1 MTEVDEVDMFSWR
14 DALDLADE
22 LNWTPMR
29 LVPPE
34 PWVGHIPFAF
44 WLVKA
49 LRPQTFVELGTHSG
63 NSYFAFCQAIA
74 TLASAARAYAVD
86 TWAGDEHAGYYGE
99 DVFASVS
106 RFNTEHFLQFS
117 TLLRTSFDDARD
129 YFPDGQ
135 VDLLHIDGLHS
146 YEAVKHDFERW
157 QSALS
162 TRAVVLF
169 HDINVREREFGVW
182 RLWEELRQSYPHFEF
197 IHSNGL
203 GVLGVGENQAPL
215 LRQLFALSGDAETA
229 ASFRRLISS
238 RGEAFQRQIAVHNL
252 TLLLSQ
258 KDQHIENLTQQL
270 RVAAD
275 RGEGFQREIEAR
287 TAEQIHASNDLAD
300 KYLAELRWR
309 DVLLADR
316 GEVIAAKEAL
326 VALLSNLAAARAASL
341 EARDAIIRDR
351 DDLVR
356 KLATELKQQR
366 ESYESQLSS
375 ASAQAC
381 NAAAEAN
388 AAIQEA
394 TQLAA
399 RARAEAQQTV
409 DAIQSRIQQM
419 QNEAQQAVAAAHAQ
433 LNATVRAYV
442 TSTSWK
448 VTRPLR
454 VAVRFA
460 RSGHLRPEPAAPT
473 VSLPESRPVAAMVL
487 PLSPPEPVPIETAIQ
502 VDDVPAIPPLKAA
515 MRGLLMARLEAFLTS
530 SEKLRFPQSA
540 APDVSILLVLYNQAE
555 LTFGCLGSILE
566 TLGAA
571 SFAFE
576 VIIVDNHSTDLTQA
590 LLERIEGA
598 TILRNTAN
606 LHFLKAVNQGS
617 KVVRGRTIL
626 LLNNDA
632 QLLPGSV
639 ASALRTLDSSPNIG
653 AVGGRIIL
661 PDGTL
666 QEAGSIVWQDGAC
679 SGYGRG
685 QDPTNPD
692 FMFQRD
698 VDYCS
703 GAFLLTPR
711 VVFEELGGFD
721 ERFSPAYYEETDYCM
736 RLWESGRR
744 VVFDPDVA
752 IIHYEFG
759 SSSGA
764 PEALALQAS
773 NHKIFLAQHRSWL
786 ERQFPASPA
795 NILAARTARSNAP
808 RILVLEDRVPK
819 IELGTGY
826 PRSNHLLHELVDA
839 GAQVTLFPMHHH
851 PETWLTVRNALDKRI
866 EVLIRAEGAQIRAYL
881 NARRNHFDA
890 IIVCRPHN
898 MEVLLE
904 AVGSERDLI
913 GSAKLV
919 YDAEALFVTR
929 HLQKMAAEGN
939 SPEDMDRHRLV
950 AKEVALTRLADAVIS
965 VAPAEQAVL
974 EDYGVK
980 QVYILGHALN
990 DKPLPTGFEERD
1002 QILFLGAIQADD
1014 APNADAVRWFASDIL
1029 PHVRRA
1035 LGDEFRLTVVGK
1047 NQASTIEA
1055 LDGAEIDLVGMVD
1068 DLVPALARARV
1079 LVVPTR
1085 FAAGIPHKVHQAAML
1100 GIPMVVTDL
1109 IFEQLGWDRDSS
1121 VLVASESKAFAE
1133 ACVRLY
1139 KDRIL
1144 WESVRLKAL
1153 ERARLDCAPEVFTAT
1168 INKILK
1174 EIPLTRRRPER
1185 APAEEEA
1192 LVAGRRLIERTEPQ
1206 TSRPAETDYSVV
1218 VPFGY
1223 LPRRVSPRVAVMCH
1237 MFYPELAKEVLYYLR
1252 NIPTRA
1258 DLLLSTDSED
1268 KRSKLQHIFGE
1279 WDRGD
1284 IEIRVVP
1291 NRGRDIAPKLVGFAD
1306 RYDYDLVLHLH
1317 SKISDHARFLSPWRG
1332 FLFENLAGSPAIIS
1346 SIFDAFDRLPD
1357 LGMVASQHYE
1367 SIRRWI
1373 GWNGNFE
1380 QAQVLA
1386 KRMGM
1391 TLSRTRALDFP
1402 SGSMFW
1408 ARPAALRPLLDLNLS
1423 FEDFPEEGS
1432 QLDETPAH
1440 AIERLYFYVCE
1451 RSGFSWLKV
1460 GQQALFMD
1468 TSTMV
1473 AVPTPQAL
1481 SRFVGERG
1489 VMLSGP
1495 GEVPCRVDPAP
1506 MMTRVP
1512 PGLSQRLAARVL

>member
-1 MTEVDEVDMFSWR
+1 MTEVDEVDLFGLGQ
-14 DALDLADE
+14 ALDLADE
-22 LNWTPMR
+22 LSWAPMR
-29 LVPPE
+29 LVPPD

-44 WLVKA
+44 WLIKA
-49 LRPQTFVELGTHSG
+49 LRPEVFVELGTHSG

-74 TLASAARAYAVD
+74 SLTSAARAYAVD
-86 TWAGDEHAGYYGE
+86 TWAGDEHAGHYGE
-99 DVFASVS
+99 DVFAGVQ

-117 TLLRTSFDDARD
+117 TLLRTTFDGARD

-146 YEAVKHDFERW
+146 YDAVKHDFERW

-182 RLWEELRQSYPHFEF
+182 RLWDELRQSYPHFEF

-203 GVLGVGENQAPL
+203 GVLGVGEHQAPL
-215 LRQLFALSGDAETA
+215 LRQLFASSGDADTA
-229 ASFRRLISS
+229 SSFRRLIAS
-238 RGEAFQRQIAVHNL
+238 RGEAFQRQIAVQNL
-252 TLLLSQ
+252 MLRLGQ
-258 KDQHIENLTQQL
+258 KDEHIENLTQQL
-270 RVAAD
+270 RVVAD
-275 RGEGFQREIEAR
+275 HDDR
-287 TAEQIHASNDLAD
+287 
-300 KYLAELRWR
+300 YLAELRWR

-316 GEVIAAKEAL
+316 GEVIAAKEAF
-326 VALLSNLAAARAASL
+326 VVLLSNLAAAREASL

-356 KLATELKQQR
+356 RLADELKQQR
-366 ESYESQLSS
+366 ENYESQKSS
-375 ASAQAC
+375 AT
-381 NAAAEAN
+381 AEAN
-388 AAIQEA
+388 ADIQEA

-399 RARAEAQQTV
+399 RARTEAQQTV
-409 DAIQSRIQQM
+409 DAIQSRMQQV
-419 QNEAQQAVAAAHAQ
+419 QNEAQQAVAAVHAQ
-433 LNATVRAYV
+433 LEATVRAYV
-442 TSTSWK
+442 NSTSWK

-454 VAVRFA
+454 VAVRLA
-460 RSGHLRPEPAAPT
+460 RSGRLRPPPAAP
-473 VSLPESRPVAAMVL
+473 LPEAGPVAAKIL
-487 PLSPPEPVPIETAIQ
+487 PPFHPEPDPAETATST
-502 VDDVPAIPPLKAA
+502 DDVPATPPLKTA
-515 MRGLLMARLEAFLTS
+515 MRGLLMARLNAFLSTA
-530 SEKLRFPQSA
+530 ETLRFPQPT
-540 APDVSILLVLYNQAE
+540 APDVSILLVLYNQAD
-555 LTFGCLGSILE
+555 LTFACLGSILE
-566 TLGAA
+566 TLAA
-571 SFAFE
+571 GSLSFE
-576 VIIVDNHSTDLTQA
+576 VVIVDNHSTDLTQA
-590 LLERIEGA
+590 LLDRIEGA
-598 TILRNTAN
+598 RILRNAVN

-617 KVVRGRTIL
+617 KIVQGRAIL

-632 QLLPGSV
+632 QLLPGAV
-639 ASALRTLDSSPNIG
+639 ASALRTLDSSPDIG

-661 PDGTL
+661 ADGTL

-703 GAFLLTPR
+703 GAFLLTPAA
-711 VVFEELGGFD
+711 VFEELGGFD
-721 ERFSPAYYEETDYCM
+721 PLFSPAYYEETDYCI

-759 SSSGA
+759 SSSA
-764 PEALALQAS
+764 AAEALTLQAN
-773 NHKIFLAQHRSWL
+773 NHKLFAAQHRSWL
-786 ERQFPASPA
+786 ARQFPPSPA
-795 NILAARTARSNAP
+795 NVLAARTARSNAP

-839 GAQVTLFPMHHH
+839 GAQVTLFPMHRH

-866 EVLIRAEGAQIRAYL
+866 EILIRAEGSQIRAYL
-881 NARRNHFDA
+881 EARRNHFDA

-904 AVGSERDLI
+904 AIGSDRDLI

-929 HLQKMAAEGN
+929 QLQKLAAEGHA
-939 SPEDMDRHRLV
+939 PQDTDRHRLV
-950 AKEVALTRLADAVIS
+950 AKEVSLTRLADAVVS
-965 VAPAEQAVL
+965 VAPAEEAVL

-980 QVYILGHALN
+980 RVYILGHSLD
-990 DKPLPTGFEERD
+990 DKPIATGFEERD

-1014 APNADAVRWFASDIL
+1014 APNADAVKWFAADIL
-1029 PHVRRA
+1029 PYVRHA
-1035 LGDEFRLTVVGK
+1035 LGDKFRLTVVGK
-1047 NQASTIEA
+1047 NQAPTVEA
-1055 LDGAEIDLVGMVD
+1055 LDGDTIDLVGMVD
-1068 DLVPALARARV
+1068 DLAPALARARV

-1109 IFEQLGWDRDSS
+1109 IFEQLGWDGESS
-1121 VLVASESKAFAE
+1121 VLVASDSKAFAE
-1133 ACVRLY
+1133 SCVRLY
-1139 KDRIL
+1139 TDRVL

-1153 ERARLDCAPEVFTAT
+1153 ERVRRDCAPEVFTAT
-1168 INKILK
+1168 IRKILS
-1174 EIPLTRRRPER
+1174 EIPLTRRRPDLS
-1185 APAEEEA
+1185 AAEAETC
-1192 LVAGRRLIERTEPQ
+1192 VADRRPTKPVEPQ
-1206 TSRPAETDYSVV
+1206 TSRPAETDYSVI

-1223 LPRRVSPRVAVMCH
+1223 LPRRVAPRVAVMCH
-1237 MFYPELAKEVLYYLR
+1237 MFYPDLAKEVLYYLR
-1252 NIPTRA
+1252 NIPAPA
-1258 DLLLSTDSED
+1258 DMFLSTDTEE
-1268 KRSKLQHIFGE
+1268 KRSILRQVFGD

-1317 SKISDHARFLSPWRG
+1317 SKVSEHARFLAPWRG
-1332 FLFENLAGSPAIIS
+1332 FLFENLAGSPAIVS

-1380 QAQVLA
+1380 QARVLA
-1386 KRMGM
+1386 TRMGM

-1423 FEDFPEEGS
+1423 FDDFPEEGS

-1440 AIERLYFYVCE
+1440 AIERLYFHVCE
-1451 RSGFSWLKV
+1451 RGGFSWLKV
-1460 GQQALFMD
+1460 GQKALFMD

-1481 SRFVGERG
+1481 SQFVGERG

-1495 GEVPCRVDPAP
+1495 GDVPCRVDAAP

-1512 PGLSQRLAARVL
+1512 PGLSKRLAARVL

>member
-1 MTEVDEVDMFSWR
+1 MTEVDEVDMFSLR
-14 DALDLADE
+14 ETLDLGDE
-22 LNWTPMR
+22 LNWAPMR
-29 LVPPE
+29 LVPPD

-44 WLVKA
+44 WLIKA
-49 LRPQTFVELGTHSG
+49 LRPRTLVELGTHSG

-106 RFNTEHFLQFS
+106 RFNSEHFLQFS
-117 TLLRTSFDDARD
+117 TLLRTTFDGARD

-157 QSALS
+157 QSTLS

-169 HDINVREREFGVW
+169 HDVNVREREFGVW

-197 IHSNGL
+197 VHSNGL

-215 LRQLFALSGDAETA
+215 LQRLFALSGDVEIA

-238 RGEAFQRQIAVHNL
+238 RGEAFQRQIAVQNL

-258 KDQHIENLTQQL
+258 KDEHIENVTEQL
-270 RVAAD
+270 RVAAN
-275 RGEGFQREIEAR
+275 RGEDLQHQIDVRV
-287 TAEQIHASNDLAD
+287 AEQVRASTDLVD
-300 KYLAELRWR
+300 KYLAEIRWK

-326 VALLSNLAAARAASL
+326 IVLLSNLAAARAASL
-341 EARDAIIRDR
+341 GARDAIIRDR

-356 KLATELKQQR
+356 QLAVELKQQR
-366 ESYESQLSS
+366 ENYEGQISN
-375 ASAQAC
+375 ATAQA
-381 NAAAEAN
+381 NT
-388 AAIQEA
+388 AIQEG

-409 DAIQSRIQQM
+409 DALQSRM
-419 QNEAQQAVAAAHAQ
+419 QQAQDEARQVVAAAQAQ
-433 LNATVRAYV
+433 VDATARAYV
-442 TSTSWK
+442 NSSSWK

-454 VAVRFA
+454 VAMRLA
-460 RSGHLRPEPAAPT
+460 RSGRLRPQPAAPT
-473 VSLPESRPVAAMVL
+473 MSVAEAVPVAAMVL
-487 PLSPPEPVPIETAIQ
+487 PPSQPEPAPAETAIPM
-502 VDDVPAIPPLKAA
+502 DDVPAIPPLKAA
-515 MRGLLMARLEAFLTS
+515 MRNLLKARLEAFLSS
-530 SEKLRFPQSA
+530 SEKLHFPQSA

-566 TLGAA
+566 TLGTA
-571 SFAFE
+571 SLTFE
-576 VIIVDNHSTDLTQA
+576 VIIVDNKSTDLTEA
-590 LLERIEGA
+590 LLERIDGA
-598 TILRNTAN
+598 TILRNAAN
-606 LHFLKAVNQGS
+606 LHFLKAVNHGS

-703 GAFLLTPR
+703 GAFLLTPTA
-711 VVFEELGGFD
+711 VFKELGGFD
-721 ERFSPAYYEETDYCM
+721 ERFSPAYYEETDYCL
-736 RLWESGRR
+736 RLWETGRR

-773 NHKIFLAQHRSWL
+773 NHKIFSAQHRSWL
-786 ERQFPASPA
+786 ARQFPASPA
-795 NILAARTARSNAP
+795 NVLAARTARSNAR

-819 IELGTGY
+819 SELGTGY
-826 PRSNHLLHELVDA
+826 PRSNRLLHELVDA
-839 GAQVTLFPMHHH
+839 GAQVTLFPMHRH

-866 EVLIRAEGAQIRAYL
+866 EVLIRAEGSQMRAYL

-898 MEVLLE
+898 MDVLLE

-939 SPEDMDRHRLV
+939 SPQDVDRHGLV
-950 AKEVALTRLADAVIS
+950 AREVALTRLADAVIS
-965 VAPAEQAVL
+965 VAPAEQAIL
-974 EDYGVK
+974 EDYGVER
-980 QVYILGHALN
+980 VYVLGHALD
-990 DKPLPTGFEERD
+990 DKPIPTSFEERD

-1029 PHVRRA
+1029 PYIRSS

-1047 NQASTIEA
+1047 NQAPTVKA
-1055 LDGAEIDLVGMVD
+1055 LDGDKIDLMGMVD
-1068 DLVPALARARV
+1068 DLTPALARARV
-1079 LVVPTR
+1079 LVVPSR
-1085 FAAGIPHKVHQAAML
+1085 FAAGIPLKAYQAAML
-1100 GIPMVVTDL
+1100 GIPMVVTNL
-1109 IFEQLGWDRDSS
+1109 IFEQLGWDRGSS
-1121 VLVASESKAFAE
+1121 VLVASESKAFAD

-1139 KDRIL
+1139 TDKNL
-1144 WESVRLKAL
+1144 WEAVRLKAL
-1153 ERARLDCAPEVFTAT
+1153 ERVRRDCAPEAFTAT
-1168 INKILK
+1168 IRKILS
-1174 EIPLTRRRPER
+1174 EIPLTRRRAELSIAEPEPPVADRRPGER
-1185 APAEEEA
+1185 A
-1192 LVAGRRLIERTEPQ
+1192 EPQ
-1206 TSRPAETDYSVV
+1206 TSRPAETDYSVI

-1223 LPRRVSPRVAVMCH
+1223 LPRSLSPRVAVMCH
-1237 MFYPELAKEVLYYLR
+1237 MFYPALAQEVLYYLR
-1252 NIPTRA
+1252 NIPAPA
-1258 DLLLSTDSED
+1258 DLLLSTDTES
-1268 KRSKLQHIFGE
+1268 KRTKLLQVFGG
-1279 WDRGD
+1279 WDRGEV
-1284 IEIRVVP
+1284 EIRVMP
-1291 NRGRDIAPKLVGFAD
+1291 NRGRDIAPKVVGFAD

-1317 SKISDHARFLSPWRG
+1317 SKVSDHARFLAPWRG
-1332 FLFENLAGSPAIIS
+1332 FLFENLAGSPYIVS

-1357 LGMVASQHYE
+1357 LGIVASQHYE
-1367 SIRRWI
+1367 NIRRWI
-1373 GWNGNFE
+1373 GWNGNFD

-1391 TLSRTRALDFP
+1391 TLSPTRALDFP

-1423 FEDFPEEGS
+1423 FEDFPDESS

-1440 AIERLYFYVCE
+1440 AIERLYFYICE

-1460 GQQALFMD
+1460 GQQALFTD

-1481 SRFVGERG
+1481 SQFAGERG
-1489 VMLSGP
+1489 VMLTGP
-1495 GEVPCRVDPAP
+1495 GEVQCRVDAAP

-1512 PGLSQRLAARVL
+1512 PGLSQRLAARAL